1 MRLECV
7 VAGSTRTKE
16 REKWECGGGGSG
28 AHGKGHEE
36 LSEYLIIMEGSVMSN
51 AVNSKCG

>member
-1 MRLECV
+1 M
-7 VAGSTRTKE
+7 AGSTRTKE
-16 REKWECGGGGSG
+16 KEKWECGGGGSG